1 MLKAGMVEDY
11 TYTATEEGSGQG
23 SVCSPIIAN
32 IYMHYVLVW
41 WFKEKIQPLMR
52 GYCGLVVY
60 ADDFVVCFQYKNDA
74 EMFYR
79 LLKKRMGHFG
89 LELQEEKSRLIGFGR
104 FAQENA
110 AKKGEKAETLDFLG
124 FTHYCSVNRN
134 GKFRVKRKTSRKKF
148 RKKCREVHA
157 YIKENRHMPVNTLVK
172 KLNQI
177 LVGYYHYYGITDNSP
192 GISRFYMDVS
202 RTLFYWLNRR
212 SNRRSF
218 TWDGY
223 NEMMKLNPLALP
235 KIYVSVYA

>member
-1 MLKAGMVEDY
+1 
-11 TYTATEEGSGQG
+11 
-23 SVCSPIIAN
+23 
-32 IYMHYVLVW
+32 
-41 WFKEKIQPLMR
+41 
-52 GYCGLVVY
+52 
-60 ADDFVVCFQYKNDA
+60 
-74 EMFYR
+74 MFYG

-89 LELQEEKSRLIGFGR
+89 LELQEEKSRLIEFGR

-110 AKKGEKAETLDFLG
+110 AKKGEKAETFDFLG

-134 GKFRVKRKTSRKKF
+134 GKFRVKRKTSRKKI

-157 YIKENRHMPVNTLVK
+157 YIKENRHMPIDALVK

-192 GISRFYMDVS
+192 GISLFYMDVS
-202 RTLFYWLNRR
+202 RTLFYWLNRW

-235 KIYVSVYA
+235 KIYVSVYI

>member
-1 MLKAGMVEDY
+1 
-11 TYTATEEGSGQG
+11 
-23 SVCSPIIAN
+23 
-32 IYMHYVLVW
+32 
-41 WFKEKIQPLMR
+41 
-52 GYCGLVVY
+52 
-60 ADDFVVCFQYKNDA
+60 
-74 EMFYR
+74 
-79 LLKKRMGHFG
+79 
-89 LELQEEKSRLIGFGR
+89 
-104 FAQENA
+104 
-110 AKKGEKAETLDFLG
+110 
-124 FTHYCSVNRN
+124 
-134 GKFRVKRKTSRKKF
+134 
-148 RKKCREVHA
+148 
-157 YIKENRHMPVNTLVK
+157 MPVDTPVK